1 MTQEYTQ
8 DIHTGQISAN
18 VTIHWSEID
27 ASFEHEFGTR
37 QATEIDVEGFE
48 VNAFARWDETFNTVI
63 GLTPTEKEIETLQR
77 LALSISD
84 I

>member
-18 VTIHWSEID
+18 VTILWSEID
-27 ASFEHEFGTR
+27 ASFSHEFGTR
-37 QATEIDVEGFE
+37 QETEIDVKGFE

-63 GLTPTEKEIETLQR
+63 GLTPTEKEIETLQH

>member
-18 VTIHWSEID
+18 VTIHWSEV
-27 ASFEHEFGTR
+27 
-37 QATEIDVEGFE
+37 DVEGFE
-48 VNAFARWDETFNTVI
+48 VNAFARWDETFNTVV
-63 GLTPTEKEIETLQR
+63 GLTPTEKEIETLQH